1 MVARCGPTTTTTTTA
16 SQMNFLKLLL
26 AMPPVFEVGM

>member
-1 MVARCGPTTTTTTTA
+1 MVARCGPTTTTTTA

-26 AMPPVFEVGM
+26 AMPAVFEVGM